1 MNADRTIVRSAKIA
15 KDRPKLEGK
24 TLPLMNAD
32 TADLKKE

>member
-1 MNADRTIVRSAKIA
+1 MRIGQLSEVPKIA